1 MAGRDIRRTGFVL
14 ACLVPGLLLY
24 AGLVIVP
31 FVRTVQLSTFRF
43 SGVSTKMV
51 PNGIE
56 NFQKLWDSEQFWWA
70 LRNNFAILLVVAPIL
85 LALSMVLAHAAV
97 GESRMSRGMRTV
109 YLFPNLI
116 SLVAA
121 ALIWR
126 AVYHP
131 TVGLL
136 RATGLK
142 GPQDGWLGDLNTA
155 FPSFAVAFIW
165 VSMGF
170 YTMLFCAGLAG
181 IPAEVHEACELEGA
195 KGWRKYFWITRPL
208 MWPVRRVAA
217 VHVTIASLGVFAL
230 VNVMTDGAPSNR
242 TETMLNT
249 LYRMMTIEGSFG
261 KAAAMGVVMMCV
273 TAVSSTVLWVLFKNN
288 PLESRR

>member
-1 MAGRDIRRTGFVL
+1 MAGQDIRRTGFVL
-14 ACLVPGLLLY
+14 ACLVPGLVLY

-56 NFQKLWDSEQFWWA
+56 NFQKLWESEQFWWA
-70 LRNNFAILLVVAPIL
+70 LRNNFTILVVVAPIL
-85 LALSMVLAHAAV
+85 LALSMALAHAAV
-97 GESRMSRGMRTV
+97 GDSKLARGMRTV

-136 RATGLK
+136 RSTGLK

-170 YTMLFCAGLAG
+170 YTMLYCAGLAG

-195 KGWRKYFWITRPL
+195 RGWRKYLWITRPL

-242 TETMLNT
+242 TETMLNA

-273 TAVSSTVLWVLFKNN
+273 TALSSAVLWVMFRKN
-288 PLESRR
+288 PLEGRR